1 MKNNTSSRNGRKY
14 ILWPFIIASTVILFV
29 SLMISCRFIPLSTA
43 HPSIHDTIMVKVSVP
58 DSAAIKS
65 LELAVYERD
74 IKIQALNDSIYFY
87 KMRTQ
92 KQDYKN
98 AFALNQIEFYV
109 SICNSRPVNKKY
121 FFGWV
126 KRALSNR

>member
-14 ILWPFIIASTVILFV
+14 ILWPFIIFSIVMFFV
-29 SLMISCRFIPLSTA
+29 SLLISCRLIPLS
-43 HPSIHDTIMVKVSVP
+43 PVPLHDTILVNVPVP
-58 DSAAIKS
+58 DSASIKS
-65 LELAVYERD
+65 LEFAISERD
-74 IKIQALNDSIYFY
+74 LKIQDLTDSIFFY
-87 KMRTQ
+87 KNHIR

-98 AFALNQIEFYV
+98 AFALNQIDFYV
-109 SICNSRPVNKKY
+109 SICNTRPVNKKY